1 MKRIVIFGGSGF
13 IGKSLLEKL
22 LDKKFNVI
30 VSKNKNKIKENI
42 KVFDGNLLDINS
54 FESKI
59 KNNDIII
66 NLAGQF
72 KGDFS
77 NFIDL
82 NIKGGL
88 NLLEACKK
96 KKGVRI
102 ILISS
107 ISVYGENKGKASK
120 ENQETNPSNMYGIT
134 KYLTENLYQK
144 YSKNFGI
151 KITILRLSNIYG
163 INKKNG
169 LILNIINSIKNNKIV
184 TINHSGNQER
194 DYLYIDDAING
205 IIKTI
210 QNPQKDFQIFNI
222 SSGNGIKTK
231 MVIKII
237 EKLSNKKIRK
247 KIIKDITDEKSIY
260 ANNMKAKKN
269 LSFVPKISLEKG
281 LENILR
287 DLEHH

>member
-1 MKRIVIFGGSGF
+1 MKRIVVFGGSGF
-13 IGKSLLEKL
+13 VGKSLLEKL
-22 LDKKFNVI
+22 IDEKMDFI
-30 VSKNKNKIKENI
+30 VAKNKSKINNKVKI
-42 KVFDGNLLDINS
+42 FDGNLLDSNS

-72 KGDFS
+72 KGNFS

-96 KKGVRI
+96 KKGIRI

-107 ISVYGENKGKASK
+107 VNVYGESNGKASK
-120 ENQETNPSNMYGIT
+120 ENQELKPQNIYGTI
-134 KYLTENLYQK
+134 KVLTENLYQT
-144 YSKNFGI
+144 YSKSYGM
-151 KITILRLSNIYG
+151 KITILRLANLYG

-169 LILNIINSIKNNKIV
+169 LMLNRINALEKNKVV
-184 TINHSGNQER
+184 TINHLGNQER

-210 QNPQKDFQIFNI
+210 QNPQKNFQIFNI
-222 SSGNGIKTK
+222 TSGKPITTK
-231 MVIKII
+231 SVIEII
-237 EKLSNKKIRK
+237 EKLCNKKIRK
-247 KIIKDITDEKSIY
+247 KIVKEAPDEKSIY
-260 ANNMKAKKN
+260 ASNTKAKRV
-269 LSFVPKISLEKG
+269 LFFVPKINLKDGIKLILEKS
-281 LENILR
+281 R
-287 DLEHH
+287 

>member
-1 MKRIVIFGGSGF
+1 MFGGSGF
-13 IGKSLLEKL
+13 VGKSLLEKL
-22 LDKKFNVI
+22 VHEKFNVI
-30 VSKNKNKIKENI
+30 VSKNKSKIKDNVKI
-42 KVFDGNLLDINS
+42 FDGNILDINS

-72 KGDFS
+72 KGNFS

-107 ISVYGENKGKASK
+107 VNVYGESNGKASK
-120 ENQETNPSNMYGIT
+120 ENQEIKPQNMYGII
-134 KYLTENLYQK
+134 KILTENLYQT
-144 YSKNFGI
+144 YSKNFGMD
-151 KITILRLSNIYG
+151 ITVLRLANLYG
-163 INKKNG
+163 VNKKNG
-169 LILNIINSIKNNKIV
+169 LILNMINAIKKNKIV
-184 TINHSGNQER
+184 TINHLGNQER

-210 QNPQKDFQIFNI
+210 QNPQKNFQIFNI
-222 SSGNGIKTK
+222 TSGNGIKTK
-231 MVIKII
+231 SVIKII

-247 KIIKDITDEKSIY
+247 KIVKNAPDEKSIY
-260 ANNMKAKKN
+260 ADNAKAKKI
-269 LSFVPKISLEKG
+269 LSFVPKIGMEDGIKLILEKF
-281 LENILR
+281 R
-287 DLEHH
+287 

>member
-1 MKRIVIFGGSGF
+1 MKRIIVFGGSGF
-13 IGKSLLEKL
+13 VGKSLLEKL
-22 LDKKFNVI
+22 VHEKFNVI
-30 VSKNKNKIKENI
+30 VSKNKSKIKDNVKI
-42 KVFDGNLLDINS
+42 FDGNILDINS

-59 KNNDIII
+59 KDNDVII

-72 KGDFS
+72 KGNFS

-107 ISVYGENKGKASK
+107 VNVYGESNGKASK
-120 ENQETNPSNMYGIT
+120 ENQEIKPQNMYGII
-134 KYLTENLYQK
+134 KILTENLYQT
-144 YSKNFGI
+144 YSKNFGMQ
-151 KITILRLSNIYG
+151 ITVLRLANLYG
-163 INKKNG
+163 VNKKNG
-169 LILNIINSIKNNKIV
+169 LMLNIINAMKKNKIV
-184 TINHSGNQER
+184 TINHLGNQER

-222 SSGNGIKTK
+222 TSGKGVKTK
-231 MVIKII
+231 AIIEII
-237 EKLSNKKIRK
+237 EKLCDKKIRK
-247 KIIKDITDEKSIY
+247 KIVKESPDEKSIY
-260 ANNMKAKKN
+260 ADNRKAKKI
-269 LSFVPKISLEKG
+269 LSFVPKINLKEGIKIILEKSK
-281 LENILR
+281 
-287 DLEHH
+287 

>member
-1 MKRIVIFGGSGF
+1 MFGGSGF
-13 IGKSLLEKL
+13 VGKSLLEKL
-22 LDKKFNVI
+22 VQEKFNVI
-30 VSKNKNKIKENI
+30 VSKNKTKIKDNVKI
-42 KVFDGNLLDINS
+42 FDGNILDINS

-72 KGDFS
+72 KGNFS

-107 ISVYGENKGKASK
+107 VNVYGESNGKASK
-120 ENQETNPSNMYGIT
+120 ENQEIKPQNMYGII
-134 KYLTENLYQK
+134 KILTENLYQT
-144 YSKNFGI
+144 YSKNFGMQ
-151 KITILRLSNIYG
+151 ITVLRLANLYG
-163 INKKNG
+163 VNKKNG
-169 LILNIINSIKNNKIV
+169 LMLNIINAMKKNKIV
-184 TINHSGNQER
+184 TINHLGNQER

-222 SSGNGIKTK
+222 TSGKGVKTNT
-231 MVIKII
+231 VIEII
-237 EKLSNKKIRK
+237 EKLCDKKIRK
-247 KIIKDITDEKSIY
+247 KVVKDAPDEKSIY
-260 ANNMKAKKN
+260 ADNKKAKKI
-269 LSFVPKISLEKG
+269 LSFMPKIGMEDGIKLILEKS
-281 LENILR
+281 R
-287 DLEHH
+287 

>member
-1 MKRIVIFGGSGF
+1 MFGGSGF
-13 IGKSLLEKL
+13 VGKSLLEKL
-22 LDKKFNVI
+22 VHEKFNVI
-30 VSKNKNKIKENI
+30 VSKNKSKIKDNVKI
-42 KVFDGNLLDINS
+42 FDGNILDINS

-59 KNNDIII
+59 KDNDVII

-72 KGDFS
+72 KGNFS

-107 ISVYGENKGKASK
+107 VNVYGESNGKASK
-120 ENQETNPSNMYGIT
+120 ENQEIKPQNMYGII
-134 KYLTENLYQK
+134 KILTENLYQT
-144 YSKNFGI
+144 YSKNFGMQ
-151 KITILRLSNIYG
+151 ITVLRLANLYG
-163 INKKNG
+163 VNKKNG
-169 LILNIINSIKNNKIV
+169 LMLNIINAMKKNKIV
-184 TINHSGNQER
+184 TINHLGNQER

-222 SSGNGIKTK
+222 TSGKGVKTNT
-231 MVIKII
+231 VIEII
-237 EKLSNKKIRK
+237 EKLCDKKIRK
-247 KIIKDITDEKSIY
+247 KVVKDAPDEKSIY
-260 ANNMKAKKN
+260 ADNKKAKKI
-269 LSFVPKISLEKG
+269 LSFMPKIGMEDGIKLILEKS
-281 LENILR
+281 R
-287 DLEHH
+287 

>member
-42 KVFDGNLLDINS
+42 KVFDANLLDINS

-120 ENQETNPSNMYGIT
+120 ENQETNPSNRYGIT

-231 MVIKII
+231 TVIKII

>member
-1 MKRIVIFGGSGF
+1 MKRIIVFGGSGF
-13 IGKSLLEKL
+13 VGKSLLEKL
-22 LDKKFNVI
+22 VHEKFNVI
-30 VSKNKNKIKENI
+30 VSKNKSKIKDNVKI
-42 KVFDGNLLDINS
+42 FDGNILDINS

-59 KNNDIII
+59 KDNDVII

-72 KGDFS
+72 KGNFS

-107 ISVYGENKGKASK
+107 VNVYGESNGKASK
-120 ENQETNPSNMYGIT
+120 ENQEIKPQNMYGII
-134 KYLTENLYQK
+134 KILTENLYQT
-144 YSKNFGI
+144 YSKNFGMQ
-151 KITILRLSNIYG
+151 ITVLRLANLYG
-163 INKKNG
+163 VNKKNG
-169 LILNIINSIKNNKIV
+169 LMLNIINAMKKNKIV
-184 TINHSGNQER
+184 TINHLGNQER

-222 SSGNGIKTK
+222 TSGKGVKTNT
-231 MVIKII
+231 VIEII
-237 EKLSNKKIRK
+237 EKLCDKKIRK
-247 KIIKDITDEKSIY
+247 KVVKDAPDEKSIY
-260 ANNMKAKKN
+260 ADNKKAKKI
-269 LSFVPKISLEKG
+269 LSFMPKIGMEDGIKLILEKS
-281 LENILR
+281 R
-287 DLEHH
+287 

>member
-1 MKRIVIFGGSGF
+1 MFGGSGF
-13 IGKSLLEKL
+13 VGKSLLEKL
-22 LDKKFNVI
+22 VHEKFNVI
-30 VSKNKNKIKENI
+30 VSKNKSKIKDNVKI
-42 KVFDGNLLDINS
+42 FDGNILDINS

-72 KGDFS
+72 KGNFS

-107 ISVYGENKGKASK
+107 VNVYGESNGKASK
-120 ENQETNPSNMYGIT
+120 ENQEIKPQNMYGII
-134 KYLTENLYQK
+134 KILTENLYQT
-144 YSKNFGI
+144 YSKNFGMD
-151 KITILRLSNIYG
+151 ITVLRLANLYG
-163 INKKNG
+163 VNKKNG
-169 LILNIINSIKNNKIV
+169 LMLNIINAIKKNKIV
-184 TINHSGNQER
+184 TINHLGNQER

-210 QNPQKDFQIFNI
+210 QNPQKNFQIFNI
-222 SSGNGIKTK
+222 TSGNGIKTK
-231 MVIKII
+231 SVIKII
-237 EKLSNKKIRK
+237 EKLCNKKIRK
-247 KIIKDITDEKSIY
+247 KVVKDAPDEKSIY
-260 ANNMKAKKN
+260 ADNAKAKKI
-269 LSFVPKISLEKG
+269 LSFMPKIGMEDGIKLILEKS
-281 LENILR
+281 R
-287 DLEHH
+287 

>member
-1 MKRIVIFGGSGF
+1 MKRIVVFGGSGF
-13 IGKSLLEKL
+13 VGKSLLEKL
-22 LDKKFNVI
+22 IDEKMDFI
-30 VSKNKNKIKENI
+30 VAKNKSKINNKVKI
-42 KVFDGNLLDINS
+42 FDGNLLDSNS

-72 KGDFS
+72 KGNFS

-96 KKGVRI
+96 KKGIRI

-107 ISVYGENKGKASK
+107 VNVYGESNGKASK
-120 ENQETNPSNMYGIT
+120 ENQELKPQNIYGTI
-134 KYLTENLYQK
+134 KVLTENLYQT
-144 YSKNFGI
+144 YSKSYGM
-151 KITILRLSNIYG
+151 KITILRLANLYG

-169 LILNIINSIKNNKIV
+169 LMLNMINALEKNKVV
-184 TINHSGNQER
+184 TINHLGNQER

-210 QNPQKDFQIFNI
+210 QNPQKNFQIFNI
-222 SSGNGIKTK
+222 TSGKPITTK
-231 MVIKII
+231 SVIEII
-237 EKLSNKKIRK
+237 EKLCNKKIRK
-247 KIIKDITDEKSIY
+247 KIVKEAPDEKSIY
-260 ANNMKAKKN
+260 ASNTKAKRV
-269 LSFVPKISLEKG
+269 LFFVPKINLKDGIKLILEKS
-281 LENILR
+281 R
-287 DLEHH
+287 

>member
-1 MKRIVIFGGSGF
+1 MFGGSGF
-13 IGKSLLEKL
+13 VGKSLLEKL
-22 LDKKFNVI
+22 VQEKFNVI
-30 VSKNKNKIKENI
+30 VSKNKSKIKDNVKI
-42 KVFDGNLLDINS
+42 FDGNILDINS

-59 KNNDIII
+59 KDNDVII

-72 KGDFS
+72 KGNFS

-107 ISVYGENKGKASK
+107 VNVYGESKGKASK
-120 ENQETNPSNMYGIT
+120 ENQKVKPENMYGTI
-134 KYLTENLYQK
+134 KLLTENLYET

-151 KITILRLSNIYG
+151 KITILRLGNLYG
-163 INKKNG
+163 VNKKNG
-169 LILNIINSIKNNKIV
+169 LMINMINALEKNKIV
-184 TINHSGNQER
+184 TINHLGNQER

-222 SSGNGIKTK
+222 TSGKGVKTK
-231 MVIKII
+231 AIIEII
-237 EKLSNKKIRK
+237 EKLCDKKIRK
-247 KIIKDITDEKSIY
+247 KIVKESPDEKSIY
-260 ANNMKAKKN
+260 ADNRKAKKI
-269 LSFVPKISLEKG
+269 LSFVPKINLKEGIKIILEKSK
-281 LENILR
+281 
-287 DLEHH
+287 

>member
-1 MKRIVIFGGSGF
+1 MKRIVVFGGSGF
-13 IGKSLLEKL
+13 VGKSLLEKL
-22 LDKKFNVI
+22 IDEKMDFI
-30 VSKNKNKIKENI
+30 VAKNKSKINNKVKI
-42 KVFDGNLLDINS
+42 FDGNLLDSNS

-72 KGDFS
+72 KGNFS

-96 KKGVRI
+96 KKGIRI

-107 ISVYGENKGKASK
+107 VNVYGESNGKASK
-120 ENQETNPSNMYGIT
+120 ENQELKPQNIYGTI
-134 KYLTENLYQK
+134 KVLTENLYQT
-144 YSKNFGI
+144 YSKSYGM
-151 KITILRLSNIYG
+151 KITILRLANLYG

-169 LILNIINSIKNNKIV
+169 LMLNMINALEKNKVV
-184 TINHSGNQER
+184 TINHLGNQER

-210 QNPQKDFQIFNI
+210 Q
-222 SSGNGIKTK
+222 
-231 MVIKII
+231 
-237 EKLSNKKIRK
+237 
-247 KIIKDITDEKSIY
+247 
-260 ANNMKAKKN
+260 KN
-269 LSFVPKISLEKG
+269 
-281 LENILR
+281 
-287 DLEHH
+287 